1 MKSVPGDWIFPNTKG
16 ELFMP
21 EVVKF
26 KAFCLERYKHAHNLN
41 GPEVLDLFVKYGV
54 MDYIGSFY
62 DVLHTFGDK
71 YIVADIEEFI
81 TAHQIA

>member
-1 MKSVPGDWIFPNTKG
+1 
-16 ELFMP
+16 MP

-26 KAFCLERYKHAHNLN
+26 KAFCLERYKYAHNLN
-41 GPEVLDLFVKYGV
+41 GREVLSLFVEYGV

-71 YIVADIEEFI
+71 YLVADIDEFI
-81 TAHQIA
+81 AARQTE

>member
-1 MKSVPGDWIFPNTKG
+1 
-16 ELFMP
+16 MP

-26 KAFCLERYKHAHNLN
+26 KAFCIERYKYSHNLKGN
-41 GPEVLDLFVKYGV
+41 ETLRLFKQYGV

-71 YIVADIEEFI
+71 YIVADIDEFI
-81 TAHQIA
+81 TVRQTL